1 RALSVRE
8 ELNLDVSRALEV
20 ALEVDAVVAER
31 GRGLAPRGRDGV
43 AEFRSRADDAHPAPA
58 AARRRLD
65 EQRRLVDLGHD
76 RHPGFAGDALRLEL
90 VPARAQRG
98 GRRADPGEPRLL
110 DERCELGV
118 LREEAVARVDR
129 VRAALARR
137 PEMLVGREVRRDL
150 D

>member
-1 RALSVRE
+1 GVERGRRRFLEDFLVASLHGALALAEGEHRALSVRE

-43 AEFRSRADDAHPAPA
+43 VEFRSRADDAHPAPA

-90 VPARAQRG
+90 VPARAQ
-98 GRRADPGEPRLL
+98 
-110 DERCELGV
+110 
-118 LREEAVARVDR
+118 
-129 VRAALARR
+129 
-137 PEMLVGREVRRDL
+137 
-150 D
+150 